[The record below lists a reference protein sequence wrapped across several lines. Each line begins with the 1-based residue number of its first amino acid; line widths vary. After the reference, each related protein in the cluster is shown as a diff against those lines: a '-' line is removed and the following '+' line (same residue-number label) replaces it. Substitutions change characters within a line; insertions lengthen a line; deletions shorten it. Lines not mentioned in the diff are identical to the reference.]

1 MVCFNVLP
9 RQTHECVANLM
20 VINRR
25 DKLLLLSYE
34 PSIKGLA
41 AGYYN
46 YKLIMIYDIGFIV
59 LLMCIKV
66 STKL

>member
-1 MVCFNVLP
+1 
-9 RQTHECVANLM
+9 M

-46 YKLIMIYDIGFIV
+46 YELVMIYDIGTIV
-59 LLMCIKV
+59 LLMYIKV